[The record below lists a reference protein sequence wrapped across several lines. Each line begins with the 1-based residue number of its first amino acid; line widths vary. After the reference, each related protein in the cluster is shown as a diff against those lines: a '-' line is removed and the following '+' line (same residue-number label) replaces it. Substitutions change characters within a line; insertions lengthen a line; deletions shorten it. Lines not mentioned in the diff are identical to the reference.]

1 MKHFDKNLPLRL
13 LEPCAILVVLTL
25 PFPILLNSYLIF
37 LFFICWL
44 LSGQWK
50 VKTDS
55 FLKNRYAFLMIGFYL
70 IHIAGFFYS
79 TNSADGLMDLEKK
92 MSFLVFPIVFFS
104 GFPFSDRFVFKVLHC
119 FVASCFVASLIC
131 ILYASYQWMGGDSS
145 YFFYHKL
152 GQILDFHAVYFSMY
166 IGFALLFLV
175 HSLLVQGKTFSVR
188 KKLIYALLQLFFIGM
203 LILLSSKTML
213 VLVFSLLAYLGFSLY
228 GLPGQTRLKVAFVT
242 VFLAVLFFVAFLIPN
257 VRSRFK
263 EIIVDEYSQT
273 NPLFLDDYA
282 GYHFTGAAI
291 RLAIWKTAF
300 EIIKEQKAWLLGVGI
315 GDTQDLLTAKYHAKH
330 IYQGDELHEGFM
342 HYNAHNQFIQF
353 LLAVGLAGLIWFVI
367 IMLELVRIAKSR
379 KDILLL
385 LFVILFA
392 GFCITESVLCRQKGI
407 IFFTFFSCL
416 MVANS
421 QFKKEE

>member
-13 LEPCAILVVLTL
+13 LEPCAILVVLSL

-55 FLKNRYAFLMIGFYL
+55 FLKNRYAFLMVGFYL

-188 KKLIYALLQLFFIGM
+188 KKLIYVLLQLLFIGM

-213 VLVFSLLAYLGFSLY
+213 VLVFFLLAYLGFSLY
-228 GLPGQTRLKVAFVT
+228 GFPGQTRLKVAIVT
-242 VFLAVLFFVAFLIPN
+242 LLLAVLFFVAFMIPN

-263 EIIVDEYSQT
+263 EIVVDEYSQT

-300 EIIKEQKAWLLGVGI
+300 EIIKEQKAWLVGVGI

-330 IYQGDELHEGFM
+330 IYPGDELHEGFM

-353 LLAVGLAGLIWFVI
+353 LLAVGLVGLIWFVI
-367 IMLELVRIAKSR
+367 IMLVLLRIAKSR

-392 GFCITESVLCRQKGI
+392 GFCATESVLCRQKGI
-407 IFFTFFSCL
+407 VFFTFFSCL